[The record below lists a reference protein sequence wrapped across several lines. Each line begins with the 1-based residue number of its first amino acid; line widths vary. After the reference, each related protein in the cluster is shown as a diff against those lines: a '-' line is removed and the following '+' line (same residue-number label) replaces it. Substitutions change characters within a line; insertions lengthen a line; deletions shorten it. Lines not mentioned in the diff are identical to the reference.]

1 VTQIEVDARGL
12 RCPLPVIR
20 LAAAAQVAAAGTL
33 IVVLAT
39 DPAARHDIP
48 AWCRMR
54 DHELREVTDV
64 TETNETN
71 ETNETAK
78 ATGVT
83 PADTPASKHPA
94 YLRFVVALRAHP
106 PNAAGAGT
114 SRARWSRAT

>member
-1 VTQIEVDARGL
+1 MTQIEVDARGM

-20 LAAAAQVAAAGTL
+20 LAAAAQGAAVGTL
-33 IVVLAT
+33 IIVLAT

-54 DHELREVTDV
+54 DHELREVTEV
-64 TETNETN
+64 TE
-71 ETNETAK
+71 
-78 ATGVT
+78 ATEVSEVSEGHAVT
-83 PADTPASKHPA
+83 PAVAPATKHPA

-106 PNAAGAGT
+106 SKAAGTGT